1 MLSALT
7 RSSTRGKK
15 TRPLFRM
22 QMEAYLVTTYQITG
36 RSGDQNLNQMKG
48 KKRKDQENDEKW
60 RKTLKKEAA
69 HTKK

>member
-1 MLSALT
+1 
-7 RSSTRGKK
+7 
-15 TRPLFRM
+15 
-22 QMEAYLVTTYQITG
+22 MEACLVTTYQETG
-36 RSGDQNLNQMKG
+36 QSGDQNLNQMKG